1 MASIEKNALITA
13 AQQAYDECEK
23 FIVGTAE
30 VLARNAENTK
40 DAELLPKISMETFDI
55 ILQACLLNS
64 AVSDGQLEEEEIEF
78 IRKVTKHADL
88 LESEVYGFQIKGKK
102 FTWEDYAKLSTED
115 QQQVGLEITAV
126 LKEAVTAFVKLFATV
141 DKVLTEVDFLELL
154 LERAVF
160 IFVALAGVDGDDY
173 ESEIVKA
180 ETAWAGATFKVLLM
194 DTWREVTGE

>member
-1 MASIEKNALITA
+1 MASIEKSALISA
-13 AQQAYDECEK
+13 AQQAYTECEQL
-23 FIVGTAE
+23 ITGTAE
-30 VLARNAENTK
+30 VLARNTDVADKEQ
-40 DAELLPKISMETFDI
+40 LPKLSMETFDI

-78 IRKVTKHADL
+78 IRTVTKHADL
-88 LESEVYGFQIKGKK
+88 LESEMYGFQIKGKK

-126 LKEAVTAFVKLFATV
+126 LKEAVTTFVKLFATV

-173 ESEIVKA
+173 ESEIVKT
-180 ETAWAGATFKVLLM
+180 ETAWAGATLRVLLV
-194 DTWREVTGE
+194 DTWREITGE